1 MKLQQHHQKEDIPS
15 KQPIIPHPI
24 VNNQPSSNSSLESTV
39 SSTSNV
45 SFLYQY
51 FVFMSYILGQSQ
63 FFTFR
68 IIFMKSLINTRKC
81 SIQLFSCY
89 FFIYLHFIIIWKK
102 IGRNI
107 WSHRET
113 RGSELHFFPL
123 SFYWYVLQNTYVVL
137 CM

>member
-63 FFTFR
+63 FFTFK
-68 IIFMKSLINTRKC
+68 IIFLKSLINEN
-81 SIQLFSCY
+81 IVVYNFLVGELFVTILYICA
-89 FFIYLHFIIIWKK
+89 
-102 IGRNI
+102 
-107 WSHRET
+107 
-113 RGSELHFFPL
+113 L
-123 SFYWYVLQNTYVVL
+123 S
-137 CM
+137 

>member
-89 FFIYLHFIIIWKK
+89 FFIYLHFIIICTKK

-107 WSHRET
+107 SYIDAR
-113 RGSELHFFPL
+113 ELHFFPL
-123 SFYWYVLQNTYVVL
+123 SSIDMFYKIH
-137 CM
+137 M

>member
-63 FFTFR
+63 FFTFK
-68 IIFMKSLINTRKC
+68 IIFLKSLINENVVH
-81 SIQLFSCY
+81 SIQHFSRRVVCY
-89 FFIYLHFIIIWKK
+89 YFIYLHFIIICTKK

-107 WSHRET
+107 SYIDARE
-113 RGSELHFFPL
+113 LQFFPL
-123 SFYWYVLQNTYVVL
+123 SSIDMSYKIH
-137 CM
+137 M